1 MTTTFA
7 YKVRDQSG
15 KLIEGQLD
23 AEDATLVVGKLRQMG
38 YTPIAV
44 EAKNTSKIKLKGDIK
59 IPGMSGRVKMKDVAV
74 FSRQFAVM
82 INSGLSL
89 IRALSILADQTENP
103 ELARVVGEVR
113 LDVEKGV
120 SLSAAIAKHPKVF
133 SRLYIAMVRS
143 GEVGGVLDAVLM
155 RLADT
160 IEKQVELRR
169 KVKSA
174 MTYPVVALSICL
186 LISAAM
192 LLFIVPQ
199 FKAIYVDLGGELPL
213 PTRVLISLS
222 DMLKSYFLVV
232 FALAGIGVYAFKRW
246 IKTTPGRI
254 KFDAFKLRVP
264 VFGVLTR
271 KTALARFSRTL
282 AALTRSGVGILE
294 ALDIVAETAGN
305 ETVSIALRDTQ
316 SAVKRGDTLARP
328 LGQHE
333 VFPAMVVQMI
343 AVGEE
348 TGAMDEMLD
357 KIADFFDQEVTAT
370 VDALT
375 SLIEPLMIVVM
386 GTIVGGMIISLYLPM
401 FNIIKL
407 IK

>member
-1 MTTTFA
+1 MATTFA

-15 KLIEGQLD
+15 KLVEGQLE
-23 AEDATLVVGKLRQMG
+23 AEDANLVVGKLRQMG

-44 EAKNTSKIKLKGDIK
+44 EAKHDNKLKADIK
-59 IPGMSGRVKMKDVAV
+59 IPGLSGRVKMKDVAV
-74 FSRQFAVM
+74 FSRQFATM

-89 IRALSILADQTENP
+89 IRSLAILADQTENE
-103 ELARVVGEVR
+103 ELARVIGEVR

-120 SLSAAIAKHPKVF
+120 SLSSAISKHPKVF

-143 GEVGGVLDAVLM
+143 GEIGGVLDAVLM

-169 KVKSA
+169 KIRSA
-174 MTYPVVALSICL
+174 MTYPIVALSICL
-186 LISAAM
+186 LIATAM

-199 FKAIYVDLGGELPL
+199 FKAIYADLGGQLPL
-213 PTRVLISLS
+213 PTRILISAS
-222 DMLKSYFLVV
+222 DLLKQWFPLFIV
-232 FALAGIGVYAFKRW
+232 AGGVGVYFFRRW
-246 IKTTPGRI
+246 IKTENGRMVW
-254 KFDAFKLRVP
+254 DRFKLRMP
-264 VFGVLTR
+264 VFGLLTR

-294 ALDIVAETAGN
+294 ALDIVSETAGN
-305 ETVSIALRDTQ
+305 EVVSVALRDTQ

-328 LGQHE
+328 LEQHE
-333 VFPAMVVQMI
+333 VFPPMVTQMI
-343 AVGEE
+343 SVGEE
-348 TGAMDEMLD
+348 TGALDEMLD
-357 KIADFFDQEVTAT
+357 KIADFYDAEVTAT

-386 GTIVGGMIISLYLPM
+386 GGMVGGMVISLYLPM

>member
-1 MTTTFA
+1 MATTFA

-15 KLIEGQLD
+15 KLVEGQLEADD
-23 AEDATLVVGKLRQMG
+23 ASLVVGKLRQMG
-38 YTPIAV
+38 FTPIAV
-44 EAKNTSKIKLKGDIK
+44 EAKTTSKFSTDIK
-59 IPGMSGRVKMKDVAV
+59 IPGLSGKVKLRDVAI
-74 FSRQFAVM
+74 FSRQFATM

-89 IRALSILADQTENP
+89 IRALAILAEQTENP

-120 SLSAAIAKHPKVF
+120 SLSQAIAKHPKVF

-143 GEVGGVLDAVLM
+143 GEIGGVLDAVLM

-169 KVKSA
+169 KVRSA

-186 LISAAM
+186 IIAAAM

-199 FKAIYVDLGGELPL
+199 FKAIYTDLGGELPL

-222 DMLKSYFLVV
+222 DLLKTWFLVV
-232 FALAGIGVYAFKRW
+232 IVLTGVGVYFFRRW
-246 IKTTPGRI
+246 TKTENGKMI
-254 KFDAFKLRVP
+254 WDAFKLRVP

-305 ETVSIALRDTQ
+305 EVVSTALRDTQ
-316 SAVKRGDTLARP
+316 GAVKRGDTLARP
-328 LGQHE
+328 LEQHE
-333 VFPAMVVQMI
+333 VFPPMVTQMI
-343 AVGEE
+343 SVGEE
-348 TGAMDEMLD
+348 TGALDEMLD
-357 KIADFFDQEVTAT
+357 KIADFYDSEVTAT

>member
-1 MTTTFA
+1 MATTFA

-15 KLIEGQLD
+15 KLVEGQLE
-23 AEDATLVVGKLRQMG
+23 AEDANLVVGKLRQMG

-44 EAKNTSKIKLKGDIK
+44 EAKHDNKLKADIK
-59 IPGMSGRVKMKDVAV
+59 IPGLSGRVKMKDVAV
-74 FSRQFAVM
+74 FSRQFATM

-89 IRALSILADQTENP
+89 IRSLAILADQTENE
-103 ELARVVGEVR
+103 ELARVIGEVR

-143 GEVGGVLDAVLM
+143 GEIGGVLDAVLM

-169 KVKSA
+169 KIRSA
-174 MTYPVVALSICL
+174 MTYPIVALSICI
-186 LISAAM
+186 LIATAM

-199 FKAIYVDLGGELPL
+199 FKAIYADLGGQLPL
-213 PTRVLISLS
+213 PTRILISAS
-222 DMLKSYFLVV
+222 DMLKKWFPV
-232 FALAGIGVYAFKRW
+232 FIVLGGVGVYLFRRW
-246 IKTTPGRI
+246 IKTENGRMI
-254 KFDAFKLRVP
+254 WDRFKLRMP
-264 VFGVLTR
+264 VFGLLTR

-294 ALDIVAETAGN
+294 ALDIVSETAGN
-305 ETVSIALRDTQ
+305 EVVSVALRETQ

-328 LGQHE
+328 LEQHE
-333 VFPAMVVQMI
+333 VFPPMVTQMI
-343 AVGEE
+343 SVGEE
-348 TGAMDEMLD
+348 TGALDEMLD
-357 KIADFFDQEVTAT
+357 KIADFYDAEVTAT

-386 GTIVGGMIISLYLPM
+386 GGMVGGMVISLYLPM

>member
-1 MTTTFA
+1 
-7 YKVRDQSG
+7 
-15 KLIEGQLD
+15 
-23 AEDATLVVGKLRQMG
+23 AE
-38 YTPIAV
+38 
-44 EAKNTSKIKLKGDIK
+44 
-59 IPGMSGRVKMKDVAV
+59 
-74 FSRQFAVM
+74 
-82 INSGLSL
+82 
-89 IRALSILADQTENP
+89 QTENP
-103 ELARVVGEVR
+103 ELARIIGEIR

-120 SLSAAIAKHPKVF
+120 SLSTALAKHPKVF

-143 GEVGGVLDAVLM
+143 GEIGGVLDAVLM

-199 FKAIYVDLGGELPL
+199 FKAIYDDLGGKLPL

-222 DMLKSYFLVV
+222 DMLKSYFLIMI
-232 FALAGIGVYAFKRW
+232 ALAGVGVFMFRRW
-246 IKTTPGRI
+246 INTPNGRVAW
-254 KFDAFKLRVP
+254 DAFKLRVP
-264 VFGVLTR
+264 VFGILTR

-305 ETVSIALRDTQ
+305 ETVSIALRETQ
-316 SAVKRGDTLARP
+316 GAVKRGDTLARP
-328 LGQHE
+328 LEKHE
-333 VFPAMVVQMI
+333 VFPPMVTQMI

-348 TGAMDEMLD
+348 TGALDEMLD
-357 KIADFFDQEVTAT
+357 KIADFYDQEVTAT

>member
-1 MTTTFA
+1 MPTTFA

-15 KLIEGQLD
+15 KLVEGQLE
-23 AEDATLVVGKLRQMG
+23 AEDANLVVGKLRQMG

-44 EAKNTSKIKLKGDIK
+44 EAKHDNKLKADIK
-59 IPGMSGRVKMKDVAV
+59 IPGLSGRVKMKDVAV
-74 FSRQFAVM
+74 FSRQFATM

-89 IRALSILADQTENP
+89 IRSLAILADQTENE
-103 ELARVVGEVR
+103 ELARVIGEVR

-143 GEVGGVLDAVLM
+143 GEIGGVLDAVLM

-169 KVKSA
+169 KIRSA
-174 MTYPVVALSICL
+174 MTYPIVALSICI
-186 LISAAM
+186 LIATAM

-199 FKAIYVDLGGELPL
+199 FKAIYADLGGQLPL
-213 PTRVLISLS
+213 PTRILISAS
-222 DMLKSYFLVV
+222 DMLKKWFPV
-232 FALAGIGVYAFKRW
+232 FIVLGGVGVYLFRRW
-246 IKTTPGRI
+246 IKTENGRMVW
-254 KFDAFKLRVP
+254 DRFKLRMP
-264 VFGVLTR
+264 VFGLLTR

-294 ALDIVAETAGN
+294 ALDIVSETAGN
-305 ETVSIALRDTQ
+305 EVVSVALRETQ

-328 LGQHE
+328 LEQHE
-333 VFPAMVVQMI
+333 VFPPMVTQMI
-343 AVGEE
+343 SVGEE
-348 TGAMDEMLD
+348 TGALDEMLD
-357 KIADFFDQEVTAT
+357 KIADFYDAEVTAT

-386 GTIVGGMIISLYLPM
+386 GAMVGGMVISLYLPM

>member
-1 MTTTFA
+1 MSTTFA

-15 KLIEGQLD
+15 KLVEGQLD
-23 AEDATLVVGKLRQMG
+23 AEDATIVVGKLRQMG

-44 EAKNTSKIKLKGDIK
+44 EAKHDNKLKADIK
-59 IPGMSGRVKMKDVAV
+59 IPGFSGRVKLRDVAV
-74 FSRQFAVM
+74 FSRQFATM

-89 IRALSILADQTENP
+89 IRALAILADQTENP
-103 ELARVVGEVR
+103 ELARVAGEIR

-120 SLSAAIAKHPKVF
+120 SLSQALSKHPKVF

-143 GEVGGVLDAVLM
+143 GEIGGVLDAVLV

-160 IEKQVELRR
+160 IEAQVELRR
-169 KVKSA
+169 KVRSA
-174 MTYPVVALSICL
+174 MTYPVVALSLCL
-186 LISAAM
+186 LIATAM

-199 FKAIYVDLGGELPL
+199 FKAIYTDLGGQLPL
-213 PTRVLISLS
+213 PTRVLISVS
-222 DMLKSYFLVV
+222 NILKSYFLVV
-232 FALAGIGVYAFKRW
+232 LALAGVGVYLFRRW
-246 IKTTPGRI
+246 INTEKGRI
-254 KFDAFKLRVP
+254 VWDAFKLRVP
-264 VFGVLTR
+264 VFGLLTR

-328 LGQHE
+328 LEQHE
-333 VFPAMVVQMI
+333 VFPPMVTQMI
-343 AVGEE
+343 SVGEE
-348 TGAMDEMLD
+348 TGALDEMLD
-357 KIADFFDQEVTAT
+357 KIADFYDSEVSTT

>member
-1 MTTTFA
+1 MPTTFA

-15 KLIEGQLD
+15 KLVEGQLE
-23 AEDATLVVGKLRQMG
+23 AEDANLVVGKLRQMG

-44 EAKNTSKIKLKGDIK
+44 EAKHDNKLKADIK
-59 IPGMSGRVKMKDVAV
+59 IPGLSGRVKMKDVAV
-74 FSRQFAVM
+74 FSRQFATM

-89 IRALSILADQTENP
+89 IRSLAILADQTENE
-103 ELARVVGEVR
+103 ELARVIGEVR

-143 GEVGGVLDAVLM
+143 GEIGGVLDAVLM

-169 KVKSA
+169 KIRSA
-174 MTYPVVALSICL
+174 MTYPIVALSICI
-186 LISAAM
+186 LIATAM

-199 FKAIYVDLGGELPL
+199 FKAIYADLGGQLPL
-213 PTRVLISLS
+213 PTRILISAS
-222 DMLKSYFLVV
+222 DMLKKWFPV
-232 FALAGIGVYAFKRW
+232 FIVLGGVGVYLFRRW
-246 IKTTPGRI
+246 IKTENGRMVW
-254 KFDAFKLRVP
+254 DRFKLRMP
-264 VFGVLTR
+264 VFGLLTR

-294 ALDIVAETAGN
+294 ALDIVSETAGN
-305 ETVSIALRDTQ
+305 EVVSVALRETQ

-328 LGQHE
+328 LEQHE
-333 VFPAMVVQMI
+333 VFPPMVTQMI
-343 AVGEE
+343 SVGEE
-348 TGAMDEMLD
+348 TGALDEMLD
-357 KIADFFDQEVTAT
+357 KIADFYDAEVTAT

-386 GTIVGGMIISLYLPM
+386 GGMVGGMVISLYLPM

>member
-7 YKVRDQSG
+7 YKVRDASG
-15 KLIEGQLD
+15 KLVEGQLEADD
-23 AEDATLVVGKLRQMG
+23 ASLVVGKLRQMG

-44 EAKNTSKIKLKGDIK
+44 EAQAANKLKADIK
-59 IPGMSGRVKMKDVAV
+59 IPGLSGKVKLRDVAV
-74 FSRQFAVM
+74 FSRQFSTM

-89 IRALSILADQTENP
+89 IRALAILADQTENP
-103 ELARVVGEVR
+103 ELARVAGEVR

-120 SLSAAIAKHPKVF
+120 SLSQALSKHPKVF
-133 SRLYIAMVRS
+133 SRLYVAMVRS
-143 GEVGGVLDAVLM
+143 GEIGGVLDAVLV

-160 IEKQVELRR
+160 IEAQVELRR
-169 KVKSA
+169 KVRSA
-174 MTYPVVALSICL
+174 MTYPIVALSICL

-199 FKAIYVDLGGELPL
+199 FKNIYTDLGGQLPL
-213 PTRVLISLS
+213 PTRVLITLS
-222 DMLKSYFLVV
+222 NLLKSWFPL
-232 FALAGIGVYAFKRW
+232 FILAGGIGVWLFRRW
-246 IKTTPGRI
+246 INTEKGRLAW
-254 KFDAFKLRVP
+254 DAFKLRMP
-264 VFGVLTR
+264 VFGLLTR

-294 ALDIVAETAGN
+294 ALDIVAETSGN
-305 ETVSIALRDTQ
+305 EIVSQALRETQ

-328 LGQHE
+328 LEQHE
-333 VFPAMVVQMI
+333 VFPPMVTQMI
-343 AVGEE
+343 SVGEE
-348 TGAMDEMLD
+348 TGALDEMLD
-357 KIADFFDQEVTAT
+357 KIADFYDSEVSAT

>member
-1 MTTTFA
+1 MATTFA
-7 YKVRDQSG
+7 YKVRDQAG
-15 KLIEGQLD
+15 KLIEGQLEAD
-23 AEDATLVVGKLRQMG
+23 DATLVVGKLRQMG
-38 YTPIAV
+38 YTPITV
-44 EAKNTSKIKLKGDIK
+44 EAKTENKLKADIK
-59 IPGMSGRVKMKDVAV
+59 IPGFGPKVKMKDVAV

-89 IRALSILADQTENP
+89 IRALAILAEQTENQ
-103 ELARVVGEVR
+103 ELCRVAGEIR

-120 SLSAAIAKHPKVF
+120 SLSAALAKHPKVF

-222 DMLKSYFLVV
+222 DMLKSYFPIFILLFV
-232 FALAGIGVYAFKRW
+232 AAIYLFKRW
-246 IKTTPGRI
+246 IKTEKGRI
-254 KFDAFKLRVP
+254 SFDAFKLRVP

-294 ALDIVAETAGN
+294 ALDIVADTAGN
-305 ETVSIALRDTQ
+305 ETVAIALRETQ
-316 SAVKRGDTLARP
+316 SSVKRGDTLARP
-328 LGQHE
+328 LEQHE
-333 VFPAMVVQMI
+333 VFPAMVTQMI

-348 TGAMDEMLD
+348 TGALDEMLD
-357 KIADFFDQEVTAT
+357 KIADFYDQEVTAT
-370 VDALT
+370 VDAMT

>member
-1 MTTTFA
+1 MPTTFA
-7 YKVRDQSG
+7 YKVRDQTG
-15 KLIEGQLD
+15 KLVEGQLE
-23 AEDATLVVGKLRQMG
+23 AEDANLVVGKLRQMG

-44 EAKNTSKIKLKGDIK
+44 EAKHDNKLKADIK
-59 IPGMSGRVKMKDVAV
+59 IPGLSGRVKMKDVAV
-74 FSRQFAVM
+74 FSRQFATM

-89 IRALSILADQTENP
+89 IRSLAILADQTENE
-103 ELARVVGEVR
+103 ELARVIGEVR

-143 GEVGGVLDAVLM
+143 GEIGGVLDAVLM

-169 KVKSA
+169 KIRSA
-174 MTYPVVALSICL
+174 MTYPIVALSICL
-186 LISAAM
+186 LIAAAM

-199 FKAIYVDLGGELPL
+199 FKAIYADLGGQLPL
-213 PTRVLISLS
+213 PTRILISAS
-222 DMLKSYFLVV
+222 DLMKAYFPIFIL
-232 FALAGIGVYAFKRW
+232 LAGVGVYFFRRW
-246 IKTTPGRI
+246 IKTENGRMVW
-254 KFDAFKLRVP
+254 DRFKLRMP
-264 VFGVLTR
+264 VFGLLTR

-294 ALDIVAETAGN
+294 ALDIVSETAGN
-305 ETVSIALRDTQ
+305 EVVSVALRETQ

-328 LGQHE
+328 LEQHE
-333 VFPAMVVQMI
+333 VFPPMVTQMI
-343 AVGEE
+343 SVGEE
-348 TGAMDEMLD
+348 TGALDEMLD
-357 KIADFFDQEVTAT
+357 KIADFYDAEVTAT

-386 GTIVGGMIISLYLPM
+386 GGMVGGMVISLYLPM

>member
-1 MTTTFA
+1 MPTTFA
-7 YKVRDQSG
+7 YKVRDQAG
-15 KLIEGQLD
+15 KLVEGQLE
-23 AEDATLVVGKLRQMG
+23 AEDANLVVGKLRQMG

-44 EAKNTSKIKLKGDIK
+44 EAKHDNKLKTDIK
-59 IPGMSGRVKMKDVAV
+59 IPGLSGRVKMKDVAV
-74 FSRQFAVM
+74 FSRQFATM

-89 IRALSILADQTENP
+89 IRSLAILADQTENE
-103 ELARVVGEVR
+103 ELARVIGEVR

-143 GEVGGVLDAVLM
+143 GEIGGVLDAVLM

-169 KVKSA
+169 KIRSA
-174 MTYPVVALSICL
+174 MTYPIVALSICV
-186 LISAAM
+186 LIATAM

-199 FKAIYVDLGGELPL
+199 FKAIYADLGGQLPL
-213 PTRVLISLS
+213 PTRILISAS
-222 DMLKSYFLVV
+222 DMLKKWFPV
-232 FALAGIGVYAFKRW
+232 FIVLGGVGVYVFRRW
-246 IKTTPGRI
+246 IKTENGRMI
-254 KFDAFKLRVP
+254 WDRFKLRMP
-264 VFGVLTR
+264 VFGLLTR

-294 ALDIVAETAGN
+294 ALDIVSETAGN
-305 ETVSIALRDTQ
+305 EVVSVALRETQ

-328 LGQHE
+328 LEQHE
-333 VFPAMVVQMI
+333 VFPPMVTQMI
-343 AVGEE
+343 SVGEE
-348 TGAMDEMLD
+348 TGALDEMLD
-357 KIADFFDQEVTAT
+357 KIADFYDAEVTAT

-386 GTIVGGMIISLYLPM
+386 GGMVGGMVISLYLPM

>member
-15 KLIEGQLD
+15 KLIEGELD
-23 AEDATLVVGKLRQMG
+23 ADDATLVVGKLRQMG

-44 EAKNTSKIKLKGDIK
+44 EAQNATKMKLKGDIK
-59 IPGMSGRVKMKDVAV
+59 IPGMSARVKVKDVAV

-89 IRALSILADQTENP
+89 IRALAILAEQTENK

-113 LDVEKGV
+113 LDVERGV
-120 SLSAAIAKHPKVF
+120 SLSAAISKHPKVF

-160 IEKQVELRR
+160 IEAQVELRR

-174 MTYPVVALSICL
+174 MTYPVVALSICI

-222 DMLKSYFLVV
+222 DMLKSYFLIV
-232 FALAGIGVYAFKRW
+232 FLLVGVAVFLFKRW
-246 IKTTPGRI
+246 IKTEQGRI
-254 KFDAFKLRVP
+254 KFDAFKLRMP
-264 VFGVLTR
+264 VMGLLVR

-305 ETVSIALRDTQ
+305 ETVAIALRETQ

-328 LGQHE
+328 LEQHE
-333 VFPAMVVQMI
+333 VFPAMVTQMI

-348 TGAMDEMLD
+348 TGALDEMLD
-357 KIADFFDQEVTAT
+357 KIADFYDQEVTAT

-386 GTIVGGMIISLYLPM
+386 GTIVGGMVISLYLPM

>member
-7 YKVRDQSG
+7 YKVRDQTG
-15 KLIEGQLD
+15 KLIEGQLE

-44 EAKNTSKIKLKGDIK
+44 EAKNESKLKGDIK
-59 IPGMSGRVKMKDVAV
+59 IPGFGGRVKMKDIAV

-89 IRALSILADQTENP
+89 IRSLAILADQTENP
-103 ELARVVGEVR
+103 ELARILGEVR

-120 SLSAAIAKHPKVF
+120 SLSAAISRHPKVF
-133 SRLYIAMVRS
+133 TRLYIAMVRS
-143 GEVGGVLDAVLM
+143 GEIGGVLDAVLM

-199 FKAIYVDLGGELPL
+199 FKAIYTDLGGQLPL

-222 DMLKSYFLVV
+222 DLLKTYFPVV
-232 FALAGIGVYAFKRW
+232 IVLAGVGIYFFRRW
-246 IKTTPGRI
+246 INATNGRI
-254 KFDAFKLRVP
+254 AWDAFKLRVP

-305 ETVSIALRDTQ
+305 ETVSIALRETQ

-328 LGQHE
+328 LEQHE
-333 VFPAMVVQMI
+333 VFPMMVTQMI

-348 TGAMDEMLD
+348 TGALDEMLD
-357 KIADFFDQEVTAT
+357 KIADFYDQEVTAT

>member
-7 YKVRDQSG
+7 YKVRDQAG

-23 AEDATLVVGKLRQMG
+23 AEDASNVVGKLRQMG

-44 EAKNTSKIKLKGDIK
+44 EAKIESKLKGEIK
-59 IPGMSGRVKMKDVAV
+59 IPGFSGKVKLKDVAV

-89 IRALSILADQTENP
+89 IRALAILADQTENP
-103 ELARVVGEVR
+103 ELARIVSEIR

-120 SLSAAIAKHPKVF
+120 SLSSAIAKHPKAF

-186 LISAAM
+186 IISAAM

-222 DMLKSYFLVV
+222 DMLKTWFPVVILAAGVGIYF
-232 FALAGIGVYAFKRW
+232 FRRW
-246 IKTTPGRI
+246 IKTDTGRVRW
-254 KFDAFKLRVP
+254 DAFKLRMP
-264 VFGVLTR
+264 VFGLLTR

-282 AALTRSGVGILE
+282 SALTRSGVGILE

-305 ETVSIALRDTQ
+305 EIVSIALRETQ
-316 SAVKRGDTLARP
+316 GAVKRGDTLARP
-328 LGQHE
+328 LEQHE
-333 VFPAMVVQMI
+333 VFPPMVVQMI

-348 TGAMDEMLD
+348 TGALDEMLD
-357 KIADFFDQEVTAT
+357 KIADFYDQEVTAT

-386 GTIVGGMIISLYLPM
+386 GSIVGGMVISLYLPM

>member
-1 MTTTFA
+1 MATTFA

-15 KLIEGQLD
+15 KLVEGQLE

-44 EAKNTSKIKLKGDIK
+44 EAKHDNKLKADIK
-59 IPGMSGRVKMKDVAV
+59 IPGLSGRVKLKDVAV
-74 FSRQFAVM
+74 FSRQFATM

-89 IRALSILADQTENP
+89 IRSLAILAEQTENE
-103 ELARVVGEVR
+103 ELARVIGEVR

-120 SLSAAIAKHPKVF
+120 SLSAAISKHPKVF

-143 GEVGGVLDAVLM
+143 GEIGGVLDAVLM

-169 KVKSA
+169 KIRSA
-174 MTYPVVALSICL
+174 MTYPIVALAICL
-186 LISAAM
+186 LIATAM

-199 FKAIYVDLGGELPL
+199 FKAIYTDLGGQLPL
-213 PTRVLISLS
+213 PTRILISAS
-222 DMLKSYFLVV
+222 DLMKKWFPLFIVG
-232 FALAGIGVYAFKRW
+232 AGIGIYFFRRW
-246 IKTTPGRI
+246 IKTENGRMVW
-254 KFDAFKLRVP
+254 DRFKLRMP
-264 VFGVLTR
+264 VFGLLTR

-305 ETVSIALRDTQ
+305 EVVSVALRETQ

-328 LGQHE
+328 LEQHE
-333 VFPAMVVQMI
+333 VFPPMVTQMI
-343 AVGEE
+343 SVGEE
-348 TGAMDEMLD
+348 TGALDEMLD
-357 KIADFFDQEVTAT
+357 KIADFYDAEVTAT

-386 GTIVGGMIISLYLPM
+386 GTLVGGMIISLYLPM

>member
-1 MTTTFA
+1 MATTFA

-15 KLIEGQLD
+15 KLIEGELD

-44 EAKNTSKIKLKGDIK
+44 EAQNATKMKLKGDLK
-59 IPGMSGRVKMKDVAV
+59 IPGMSARVKMKDVAV

-89 IRALSILADQTENP
+89 IRALAILAEQTENK

-113 LDVEKGV
+113 LDVERGV
-120 SLSAAIAKHPKVF
+120 SLSAAISKHPKVF

-160 IEKQVELRR
+160 IEAQVELRR

-174 MTYPVVALSICL
+174 MTYPVVALSICI

-222 DMLKSYFLVV
+222 DMLKSYFLIV
-232 FALAGIGVYAFKRW
+232 FLLVGVGVYAFKRW
-246 IKTTPGRI
+246 IKTEQGRI
-254 KFDAFKLRVP
+254 KFDAFKLRMP
-264 VFGVLTR
+264 VMGLLVR

-305 ETVSIALRDTQ
+305 ETVAIALRDTQ

-328 LGQHE
+328 LEQHE
-333 VFPAMVVQMI
+333 VFPAMVTQMI

-348 TGAMDEMLD
+348 TGALDEMLD
-357 KIADFFDQEVTAT
+357 KIADFYDQEVTAT

-386 GTIVGGMIISLYLPM
+386 GTIVGGMVISLYLPM

>member
-7 YKVRDQSG
+7 YKVRDQTG

-44 EAKNTSKIKLKGDIK
+44 EAKSAAKMKLKGDIK

-89 IRALSILADQTENP
+89 IRSLAILAEQTENK

-120 SLSAAIAKHPKVF
+120 SLSAAISKHPKVF
-133 SRLYIAMVRS
+133 SRLYVAMVRS

-160 IEKQVELRR
+160 IESQVELRR

-174 MTYPVVALSICL
+174 MTYPVVALSICI

-222 DMLKSYFLVV
+222 DLLKSYFLIV
-232 FALAGIGVYAFKRW
+232 FLLVGVGVYLFKRW
-246 IKTTPGRI
+246 IKTEQGRI
-254 KFDAFKLRVP
+254 KFDALKLRLP
-264 VFGVLTR
+264 VMGLLVR

-305 ETVSIALRDTQ
+305 ETVAIALRDTQ

-328 LGQHE
+328 LAQHE
-333 VFPAMVVQMI
+333 VFPAMVTQMI

-348 TGAMDEMLD
+348 TGALDEMLD
-357 KIADFFDQEVTAT
+357 KIADFYDQEVTAT

-386 GTIVGGMIISLYLPM
+386 GTIVGGMVISLYLPM

>member
-1 MTTTFA
+1 MPTTFA
-7 YKVRDQSG
+7 YKVRDQNG
-15 KLIEGQLD
+15 KLVEGQLD
-23 AEDATLVVGKLRQMG
+23 AEDATIVVGKLRQMG

-44 EAKNTSKIKLKGDIK
+44 EAQNSNKLKADIK
-59 IPGMSGRVKMKDVAV
+59 IPGMSGRVKMRDIAV

-89 IRALSILADQTENP
+89 IRSLAILADQTENP
-103 ELARVVGEVR
+103 ELARIIGEVR

-120 SLSAAIAKHPKVF
+120 SLSSAIAKHPKAF

-143 GEVGGVLDAVLM
+143 GEIGGVLDAVLM

-160 IEKQVELRR
+160 IEAQVELRR

-199 FKAIYVDLGGELPL
+199 FKAIYTDLGGQLPL

-222 DMLKSYFLVV
+222 DMLKSYFPVV
-232 FALAGIGVYAFKRW
+232 ILLAGIGIYFFRRW
-246 IKTTPGRI
+246 IKTDVGRV

-305 ETVSIALRDTQ
+305 ETVSIALRETQ

-328 LGQHE
+328 LEQHE
-333 VFPAMVVQMI
+333 VFPPMVVQMI

-348 TGAMDEMLD
+348 TGALDEMLD
-357 KIADFFDQEVTAT
+357 KIADFYDQEVSAT

-375 SLIEPLMIVVM
+375 SLIEPLMIIVM

>member
-1 MTTTFA
+1 MATTFA
-7 YKVRDQSG
+7 YKVRDASG

-44 EAKNTSKIKLKGDIK
+44 EAKNASKLKGDIK
-59 IPGMSGRVKMKDVAV
+59 IPGLSGRVKMKDIAV

-89 IRALSILADQTENP
+89 IRALAILADQTENP
-103 ELARVVGEVR
+103 DLARIIGEIR

-120 SLSAAIAKHPKVF
+120 SLSTALAKHPKVF

-143 GEVGGVLDAVLM
+143 GEIGGVLDAVLM

-174 MTYPVVALSICL
+174 MTYPIVALSICL

-199 FKAIYVDLGGELPL
+199 FKAIYTDLGGQLPL

-222 DMLKSYFLVV
+222 DMLKSYFIFVLM
-232 FALAGIGVYAFKRW
+232 LAGVGVFFFRRW
-246 IKTTPGRI
+246 INTPKGRI
-254 KFDAFKLRVP
+254 AWDAFKLRMP
-264 VFGVLTR
+264 VFGLLTR

-305 ETVSIALRDTQ
+305 EIVSMALRETQ
-316 SAVKRGDTLARP
+316 GAVKRGDTLARP
-328 LGQHE
+328 LEKHE
-333 VFPAMVVQMI
+333 VFPPMVTQMI

-348 TGAMDEMLD
+348 TGALDEMLD
-357 KIADFFDQEVTAT
+357 KIADFYDQEVTAT

>member
-1 MTTTFA
+1 MATTFA

-15 KLIEGQLD
+15 NLVEGQLE

-44 EAKNTSKIKLKGDIK
+44 EAKNDNKLKADIK
-59 IPGMSGRVKMKDVAV
+59 IPGLSGRVKLKDVAV
-74 FSRQFAVM
+74 FSRQFATM

-89 IRALSILADQTENP
+89 IRSLAILAEQTEND
-103 ELARVVGEVR
+103 ELARVLGEVR

-120 SLSAAIAKHPKVF
+120 SLSAAISKHPKVF

-143 GEVGGVLDAVLM
+143 GEIGGVLDAVLM

-169 KVKSA
+169 KIRSA
-174 MTYPVVALSICL
+174 MTYPIVALSICL
-186 LISAAM
+186 LIASAM

-199 FKAIYVDLGGELPL
+199 FKAIYADLGGQLPL
-213 PTRVLISLS
+213 PTRILITAS
-222 DMLKSYFLVV
+222 DLMKSYFPIFIV
-232 FALAGIGVYAFKRW
+232 LAGVGIYFFRRW
-246 IKTTPGRI
+246 IKTENGRMI
-254 KFDAFKLRVP
+254 WDRFKLRFP
-264 VFGVLTR
+264 VFGLLTR

-305 ETVSIALRDTQ
+305 EVVAVALRETQ

-328 LGQHE
+328 LEQHE
-333 VFPAMVVQMI
+333 VFPPMVTQMI

-348 TGAMDEMLD
+348 TGALDEMLD
-357 KIADFFDQEVTAT
+357 KIADFYDQEVTAT

-386 GTIVGGMIISLYLPM
+386 GAMVGGMVISLYLPM

>member
-1 MTTTFA
+1 MPTTFA
-7 YKVRDQSG
+7 YKVRDQTG
-15 KLIEGQLD
+15 KLVEGQLE
-23 AEDATLVVGKLRQMG
+23 AEDANLVVGKLRQMG

-44 EAKNTSKIKLKGDIK
+44 EAKHDNKLKTDIK
-59 IPGMSGRVKMKDVAV
+59 IPGLSGRVKMKDVAV
-74 FSRQFAVM
+74 FSRQFATM

-89 IRALSILADQTENP
+89 IRSLAILADQTENE
-103 ELARVVGEVR
+103 ELARVIGEVR

-143 GEVGGVLDAVLM
+143 GEIGGVLDAVLM

-169 KVKSA
+169 KIRSA
-174 MTYPVVALSICL
+174 MTYPIVALSICI
-186 LISAAM
+186 LIATAM

-199 FKAIYVDLGGELPL
+199 FKAIYADLGGQLPL
-213 PTRVLISLS
+213 PTRILISAS
-222 DMLKSYFLVV
+222 DMLKKWFPV
-232 FALAGIGVYAFKRW
+232 FIVLGGVGVYVFRRW
-246 IKTTPGRI
+246 IKTENGRMI
-254 KFDAFKLRVP
+254 WDRFKLRMP
-264 VFGVLTR
+264 VFGLLTR

-294 ALDIVAETAGN
+294 ALDIVSETAGN
-305 ETVSIALRDTQ
+305 EVVSVALRETQ

-328 LGQHE
+328 LEQHE
-333 VFPAMVVQMI
+333 VFPPMVTQMI
-343 AVGEE
+343 SVGEE
-348 TGAMDEMLD
+348 TGALDEMLD
-357 KIADFFDQEVTAT
+357 KIADFYDAEVTAT

-386 GTIVGGMIISLYLPM
+386 GGMVGGMVISLYLPM

>member
-1 MTTTFA
+1 MATTFA
-7 YKVRDQSG
+7 YKVRDQAG
-15 KLIEGQLD
+15 KLIEGQLEAD
-23 AEDATLVVGKLRQMG
+23 DATLVVGKLRQMG
-38 YTPIAV
+38 YTPITV
-44 EAKNTSKIKLKGDIK
+44 EAKTENKLKADIK
-59 IPGMSGRVKMKDVAV
+59 IPGFGPKVKMKDVAV

-89 IRALSILADQTENP
+89 IRALAILAEQTENQ
-103 ELARVVGEVR
+103 ELGRVAGEIR

-120 SLSAAIAKHPKVF
+120 SLSAALAKHPKVF

-222 DMLKSYFLVV
+222 DMLKSYFPIVILL
-232 FALAGIGVYAFKRW
+232 FGVAIFFFKRW
-246 IKTTPGRI
+246 IKTEKGRI
-254 KFDAFKLRVP
+254 AFDAFKLRVP

-305 ETVSIALRDTQ
+305 ETVSIALRETQ
-316 SAVKRGDTLARP
+316 NAVKRGDTLARP
-328 LGQHE
+328 LEQHE
-333 VFPAMVVQMI
+333 VFPAMVTQMI

-348 TGAMDEMLD
+348 TGALDEMLD
-357 KIADFFDQEVTAT
+357 KIADFYDQEVTAT

>member
-1 MTTTFA
+1 MSTTFA
-7 YKVRDQSG
+7 YKVRDQTG
-15 KLIEGQLD
+15 KVIEGQLE
-23 AEDATLVVGKLRQMG
+23 AEDATVVVGKLRQMG

-44 EAKNTSKIKLKGDIK
+44 EAKNASKLKGDIK
-59 IPGMSGRVKMKDVAV
+59 IPGMGGRVKMKDIAV

-89 IRALSILADQTENP
+89 IRALAILAEQTENP
-103 ELARVVGEVR
+103 ELAKIIGEIR

-120 SLSAAIAKHPKVF
+120 SLSTALAKHPKVF

-199 FKAIYVDLGGELPL
+199 FKAIYTDLGGQLPL

-222 DMLKSYFLVV
+222 DMLKSYFLFV
-232 FALAGIGVYAFKRW
+232 FLLAGIGVYFFRRW
-246 IKTTPGRI
+246 INTHNGRI
-254 KFDAFKLRVP
+254 AWDAFKLRVP

-305 ETVSIALRDTQ
+305 ETVSIALRETQ

-328 LGQHE
+328 LERHE
-333 VFPAMVVQMI
+333 VFPPMVTQMI

-348 TGAMDEMLD
+348 TGALDEMLD
-357 KIADFFDQEVTAT
+357 KIADFYDQEVTAT

>member
-1 MTTTFA
+1 MPTTFA

-15 KLIEGQLD
+15 KLVEGQLE
-23 AEDATLVVGKLRQMG
+23 AEDANLVVGKLRQMG

-44 EAKNTSKIKLKGDIK
+44 EAKHDNKLKADIK
-59 IPGMSGRVKMKDVAV
+59 IPGLSGRVKMKDVAV
-74 FSRQFAVM
+74 FSRQFATM

-89 IRALSILADQTENP
+89 IRSLAILADQTENE
-103 ELARVVGEVR
+103 ELARVIGEVR

-143 GEVGGVLDAVLM
+143 GEIGGVLDAVLM

-169 KVKSA
+169 KIRSA
-174 MTYPVVALSICL
+174 MTYPIVALSICI
-186 LISAAM
+186 LIATAM

-199 FKAIYVDLGGELPL
+199 FKAIYADLGGQLPL
-213 PTRVLISLS
+213 PTRILISAS
-222 DMLKSYFLVV
+222 DMLKKWFPV
-232 FALAGIGVYAFKRW
+232 FIVLGGVGVYLFRRW
-246 IKTTPGRI
+246 IKTENGRMI
-254 KFDAFKLRVP
+254 WDRFKLRMP
-264 VFGVLTR
+264 VFGLLTR

-294 ALDIVAETAGN
+294 ALDIVSETAGN
-305 ETVSIALRDTQ
+305 EVVSVALRETQ

-328 LGQHE
+328 LEQHE
-333 VFPAMVVQMI
+333 VFPPMVTQMI
-343 AVGEE
+343 SVGEE
-348 TGAMDEMLD
+348 TGALDEMLD
-357 KIADFFDQEVTAT
+357 KIADFYDSEVTAT

-375 SLIEPLMIVVM
+375 SLIEPLLICIM
-386 GTIVGGMIISLYLPM
+386 GVIVGGMIISLYMPM